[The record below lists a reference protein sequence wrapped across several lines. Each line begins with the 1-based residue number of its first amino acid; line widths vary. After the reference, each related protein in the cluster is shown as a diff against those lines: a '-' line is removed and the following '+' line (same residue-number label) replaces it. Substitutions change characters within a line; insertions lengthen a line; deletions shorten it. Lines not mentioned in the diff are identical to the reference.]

1 MGFEETTGMV
11 SNSLKISQEEV
22 AAALKRLRAEKGDDA
37 EYKKLRKDLPKEWP
51 C

>member
-22 AAALKRLRAEKGDDA
+22 VAALKRLRAESSDNDD
-37 EYKKLRKDLPKEWP
+37 YKNLRKDLPKGWP
-51 C
+51 V

>member
-1 MGFEETTGMV
+1 MV

-22 AAALKRLRAEKGDDA
+22 AAALKRLRTEKSDDA

-51 C
+51 L